1 MNFMMR
7 RKFGK
12 SPNPIVRFATVHL
25 DKPTDLKNALIELD
39 ITSVKNREY
48 FMQSLDVFRKF
59 PLVLNDLRLAYLRA
73 ICGTDPSKYALII
86 SEFPEV
92 LDDSRAV
99 ISIQLYKNKTLN
111 QFLGIG
117 NETEEDQSAEVNYAF
132 DDSMFENIDY
142 TQFESKFDDDFGLI
156 EYADFSE
163 RTLNQL
169 RDRIQTVVL
178 QEGVDPINELLQV
191 LQKYLI
197 KYEYSVR
204 AISDFYVASM
214 RALGDIDNDLGVNYA
229 KKFLGAVPD
238 HRGMRSLVIFLRRK
252 GEYIDALKILHHPK
266 FKHDLKTV
274 EWVNDLTTLHKEMLL
289 DGKLK
294 SKFDELLNEWGSL
307 EEYMES
313 LYESMDNDIEIARY
327 NYTYALRIHK
337 SITDRPLAS
346 CLIKWGNIML
356 SNSTT
361 HSDTVSIHVSNA
373 YIKLGQI
380 SKAIEVLRNYGNPNS
395 ARISSKIRG
404 YIDLLDLKNNGLTVD
419 LDHID
424 CNYDPIPGR
433 VLYVLHN
440 SLPYNSGGYATRG
453 HGLMC
458 GAKQLGWDVQ
468 VVTRRGYPHDR
479 QGMEDLPTDSLQ
491 IVEEIPYHRLIEL
504 EKGYGQTNI
513 ASYLREYADDLARK
527 VIELRP
533 AIIHAASNHING
545 LVANA
550 VAKHF
555 SIPSIYEVRGLWEIT
570 RISRQPDFKDS
581 EYFQMMSN
589 LEAASASDATYI
601 FAITNALGEEMK
613 KRSSSIQNVGFLPN
627 GVHSSRFVPKKPNLK
642 LKARL
647 GMEPDTIVLG
657 YIGSLV
663 SYEGLDL
670 LLESLVIIKKETHQ
684 DFKLLIVGDGAY
696 MLKLQTLCTN
706 LGLDNDVIFT
716 GRVPHEEVED
726 YYSIVD
732 IAPFPRLP
740 LPVTE
745 MVSPLKPF
753 EAMAM
758 EKAVIASSVDAL
770 VEIVNHNNTGLI
782 FEKGSKSDLANKIVG
797 LIDDRMLR
805 KRLGEKAR
813 TWVCENRDWSSIS
826 GTLGEIYSRLGGNVE
841 S

>member
-1 MNFMMR
+1 MNFIMR
-7 RKFGK
+7 RKFRGN
-12 SPNPIVRFATVHL
+12 SNPIVRIATAHL
-25 DKPTDLKNALIELD
+25 DRPTDLKNAMIELD
-39 ITSVKNREY
+39 INSEEIRQH
-48 FMQSLDVFRKF
+48 FLHSLDVLKKY

-73 ICGTDPSKYALII
+73 ICGTSPSEYATIV

-99 ISIQLYKNKTLN
+99 ISIQLYKNRTLN

-117 NETEEDQSAEVNYAF
+117 NEKEEEQSPEVIYAF
-132 DDSMFENIDY
+132 DDSMFEHIDY

-169 RDRIQTVVL
+169 RDRIQTVIL
-178 QEGVDPINELLQV
+178 QEGVDLINGLLYD

-197 KYEYSVR
+197 KYEYSRR

-214 RALGDIDNDLGVNYA
+214 RALGDIDNDLGVGYA
-229 KKFLGAVPD
+229 KKFIKTIPD
-238 HRGMRSLVIFLRRK
+238 HRGMRSMVVFLRRK
-252 GEYIDALKILHHPK
+252 GDYIDALKILHHPK

-274 EWVNDLTTLHKEMLL
+274 EWVNDLTNLHKDMLL

-294 SKFDELLNEWGSL
+294 SKFDEFLNDWDLL
-307 EEYMES
+307 EEYMQT
-313 LYESMDNDIEIARY
+313 LYESMDKDIEIARY
-327 NYTYALRIHK
+327 NYTYALRVHK
-337 SITDRPLAS
+337 STTERPLAS
-346 CLIKWGNIML
+346 CVIKWGEIML
-356 SNSTT
+356 SNSTNF
-361 HSDTVSIHVSNA
+361 SDTVSIHVSNA
-373 YIKLGQI
+373 YINLGQI
-380 SKAIEVLRNYGNPNS
+380 SNAIEVLRNHGNPNS
-395 ARISSKIRG
+395 ARISSKIQG
-404 YIDLLDLKNNGLTVD
+404 YIDLLDLKENGLTVD

-424 CNYDPIPGR
+424 CNLVPIQGR

-479 QGMEDLPTDSLQ
+479 HGMHDLPTDKLQ
-491 IVEEIPYHRLIEL
+491 IVDEIPYHRLIEL

-513 ASYLREYADDLARK
+513 ASYLQAYAEDLARK

-533 AIIHAASNHING
+533 SIIHAASNHLNG

-570 RISRQPDFKDS
+570 RISRQPEFKDS

-589 LEAASASDATYI
+589 LEAASASEATYN

-627 GVHSSRFVPKKPNLK
+627 GVHSDRFIPKPANLE
-642 LKARL
+642 LKAKL
-647 GMEPDTIVLG
+647 GMAQDTTVLG

-670 LLESLVIIKKETHQ
+670 LLESLSIVKEQTQ
-684 DFKLLIVGDGAY
+684 SKFKLLIVGDGAY
-696 MLKLQTLCTN
+696 MNKLQTLSSS

-770 VEIVNHNNTGLI
+770 VEIVDHDNTGLI
-782 FEKGSKSDLANKIVG
+782 FEKGSKSDLASKIVV

-805 KRLGEKAR
+805 QKLGEKAR
-813 TWVCENRDWSSIS
+813 IWVCDNRDWSSIS
-826 GTLGEIYSRLGGNVE
+826 GTLGEIYSRLGDNLE
-841 S
+841 

>member
-1 MNFMMR
+1 MNFIMR
-7 RKFGK
+7 RKFRGN
-12 SPNPIVRFATVHL
+12 SNPIVRIATAHL
-25 DKPTDLKNALIELD
+25 DRPTDLKNALIELD
-39 ITSVKNREY
+39 LTSEEVRKQ
-48 FMQSLDVFRKF
+48 FLDSLDVFKKY

-73 ICGTDPSKYALII
+73 ICGSSPSEYATII

-117 NETEEDQSAEVNYAF
+117 NETEEDQSTEVIYAF
-132 DDSMFENIDY
+132 DDSMFEHIDY

-178 QEGVDPINELLQV
+178 QEGVASINVLLHD

-197 KYEYSVR
+197 KYEYSSR

-214 RALGDIDNDLGVNYA
+214 RALGDIDNDLGVGYA
-229 KKFLGAVPD
+229 KKFLGAIPD

-252 GEYIDALKILHHPK
+252 GDYIDALKILHHPK

-274 EWVNDLTTLHKEMLL
+274 EWVNDLTALHKEMLL

-294 SKFDELLNEWGSL
+294 SKYDEFLGEWDSL
-307 EEYMES
+307 EEYMQS
-313 LYESMDNDIEIARY
+313 LYESMDKDIEIARY
-327 NYTYALRIHK
+327 NYTYSLRVHK
-337 SITDRPLAS
+337 STTERPLAP
-346 CLIKWGNIML
+346 CVIKWGEIIL
-356 SNSTT
+356 SNSATY
-361 HSDTVSIHVSNA
+361 SDTVSIHVSNA
-373 YIKLGQI
+373 YINLGQI
-380 SKAIEVLRNYGNPNS
+380 SNAIEVLRNHGSPNS

-404 YIDLLDLKNNGLTVD
+404 YIDLLDLKDNGLTVD

-424 CNYDPIPGR
+424 CNLVPIPGR

-458 GAKQLGWDVQ
+458 GVKQLGWDVQ

-479 QGMEDLPTDSLQ
+479 YGMQDLPTDNLQ
-491 IVEEIPYHRLIEL
+491 IVDEIPYHRLIEL

-513 ASYLREYADDLARK
+513 ASYLQAYAEDLARK

-533 AIIHAASNHING
+533 AIIHAASNHLNG

-570 RISRQPDFKDS
+570 RISRQPEFKDS

-589 LEAASASDATYI
+589 LEAASASEATYI

-627 GVHSSRFVPKKPNLK
+627 GVHSDRFIPKPVNLE
-642 LKARL
+642 LKAKL
-647 GMEPDTIVLG
+647 GMGPDTIVLG

-670 LLESLVIIKKETHQ
+670 LLEALPIVKKETTVN
-684 DFKLLIVGDGAY
+684 FKLMIVGDGAY
-696 MLKLQTLCTN
+696 MGNLQTLCTN
-706 LGLDNDVIFT
+706 LGLDDDVIFT

-770 VEIVNHNNTGLI
+770 VEIVEHDNTGLI
-782 FEKGSKSDLANKIVG
+782 FQKGSKSDLASKLVD
-797 LIDDRMLR
+797 LIDNDTLR
-805 KRLGEKAR
+805 LELGKRSR
-813 TWVCENRDWSSIS
+813 SWVCENRDWSSIS
-826 GTLGEIYSRLGGNVE
+826 AILGEVYAQIGGNNE

>member
-1 MNFMMR
+1 MNFIMR
-7 RKFGK
+7 RKFRGN
-12 SPNPIVRFATVHL
+12 SNPIVRMAIAHL
-25 DKPTDLKNALIELD
+25 DRPTDLKNALVELD
-39 ITSVKNREY
+39 ITSEENRQY
-48 FMQSLDVFRKF
+48 FLDSLDVLRKY

-73 ICGTDPSKYALII
+73 ICGTYPSEYATII

-99 ISIQLYKNKTLN
+99 ISIQLYKNRTLN
-111 QFLGIG
+111 QFLGIE
-117 NETEEDQSAEVNYAF
+117 NEIEEEQPSSVIYAF
-132 DDSMFENIDY
+132 DDSMFEHIDY

-156 EYADFSE
+156 EYADFGE

-169 RDRIQTVVL
+169 RDRIQAIVL
-178 QEGVDPINELLQV
+178 REGIESTNALLQD

-197 KYEYSVR
+197 RYEYSNR
-204 AISDFYVASM
+204 AISDFFVASL
-214 RALGDIDNDLGVNYA
+214 RALGDIENELGVVYA
-229 KKFLGAVPD
+229 KKFLGTVPD
-238 HRGMRSLVIFLRRK
+238 HRGMRSLVIYLRRK
-252 GEYIDALKILHHPK
+252 GDYIDALKILHHPK

-274 EWVNDLTTLHKEMLL
+274 EWVNDLTALHKEMLL

-294 SKFDELLNEWGSL
+294 SKYDEFLKDWANL
-307 EEYMES
+307 EDYMDS

-327 NYTYALRIHK
+327 NYSYALRVHK
-337 SITDRPLAS
+337 SNTDRPLSS
-346 CLIKWGNIML
+346 CLIKWGGIIL
-356 SNSTT
+356 RASSTY
-361 HSDTVSIHVSNA
+361 SDTVSIHVSNA
-373 YIKLGQI
+373 HINLGQI
-380 SKAIEVLRNYGNPNS
+380 SKAIEVLRNHGNPNS

-404 YIDLLDLKNNGLTVD
+404 YLDLLDLKNNGLTVD
-419 LDHID
+419 LDHIKSS
-424 CNYDPIPGR
+424 YVPIPGR
-433 VLYVLHN
+433 VVYVLHN
-440 SLPYNSGGYATRG
+440 SLPYNSGGYATRS

-458 GAKQLGWDVQ
+458 GVKKLGWDVQ
-468 VVTRRGYPHDR
+468 VITRRGYPHDR
-479 QGMEDLPTDSLQ
+479 QGMQNLPTDNLQ
-491 IVEEIPYHRLIEL
+491 IVEDIPYHRLIEL

-513 ASYLREYADDLARK
+513 ASYLQSYAEDLARK

-533 AIIHAASNHING
+533 AIIHAASNHLNG

-550 VAKHF
+550 IAKHF

-570 RISRQPDFKDS
+570 RISRQPEFKDS

-589 LEAASASDATYI
+589 LETASASEATYI
-601 FAITNALGEEMK
+601 FAITTALGEEME

-627 GVHSSRFVPKKPNLK
+627 GVHSNRFVPKPRNLE
-642 LKARL
+642 LKSKL

-670 LLESLVIIKKETHQ
+670 LLEALPVVKRETNA
-684 DFKLLIVGDGAY
+684 DFKMMIVGDGAY
-696 MLKLQTLCTN
+696 MDKLQTLCTN
-706 LGLDNDVIFT
+706 LGLDNDVIFA

-758 EKAVIASSVDAL
+758 EKAVLASNVDAL
-770 VEIVNHNNTGLI
+770 KEIVSHKNTGLL
-782 FEKGSKSDLANKIVG
+782 FSKGDSDDLSSKIIQLLENQTLRLDLGK
-797 LIDDRMLR
+797 
-805 KRLGEKAR
+805 KAR
-813 TWVCENRDWSSIS
+813 IWVEENRDWSIIS
-826 GTLGEIYSRLGGNVE
+826 NALNDVYISLSG
-841 S
+841 